1 MANDILAELY
11 QLILKRTVNPIEYS
25 YTCHLFIK
33 GKDEILKKLG
43 EEAVEVIVASKGA
56 SRGRVV
62 AELSDLI
69 YHMIVLM
76 VEGGITMEEV
86 FAELRNRMKKSE

>member
-1 MANDILAELY
+1 MENNILQELY
-11 QLILKRTVNPIEYS
+11 QVILKRTVNPVEYS

-43 EEAVEVIVASKGA
+43 EEAIEVIVASKDS
-56 SRGRVV
+56 SRERVIE
-62 AELSDLI
+62 ELSDLI

-76 VEGGITMEEV
+76 VEGGITMDEV
-86 FAELRNRMKKSE
+86 FEELRHRMVRTE